1 MAKKEEKNPIIK
13 YRNTSLNA
21 EAFKGKT
28 ENQVK
33 KHLEGVK
40 GVNPEQGWKD
50 IQAYFGK

>member
-33 KHLEGVK
+33 KHITILA
-40 GVNPEQGWKD
+40 
-50 IQAYFGK
+50 ICMSI